1 VPMDSRCNCDI
12 MKTAP
17 EVRQHQ
23 PEPDQDDASKERDMA
38 EDDSTS
44 TCPTCGAACTR
55 SVHYLR
61 DRRWPESYHVCPRGH
76 AWITKAGE
84 R

>member
-1 VPMDSRCNCDI
+1 MTWNDT

-61 DRRWPESYHVCPRGH
+61 DRRWPEGYHVCQRGH
-76 AWITKAGE
+76 AWIIRVGA

>member
-1 VPMDSRCNCDI
+1 MDSRCNCDI

-23 PEPDQDDASKERDMA
+23 PEPDHNDLKRRSVMA
-38 EDDSTS
+38 EDHSIP
-44 TCPTCGAACTR
+44 TCPTCGAPSTR
-55 SVHYLR
+55 TVEYLR